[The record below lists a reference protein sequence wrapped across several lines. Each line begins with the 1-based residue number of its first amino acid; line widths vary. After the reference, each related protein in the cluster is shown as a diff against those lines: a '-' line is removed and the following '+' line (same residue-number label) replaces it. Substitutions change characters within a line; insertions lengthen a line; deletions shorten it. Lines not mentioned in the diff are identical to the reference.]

1 MFVVPRPRMLV
12 ERVQFALWENVITY
26 VCLVFFD
33 CYPVYDTV
41 CERKKRFLQ
50 KILMS
55 SNQLCMIFKDKAT
68 ADLKNWLLS
77 TYRYIV

>member
-1 MFVVPRPRMLV
+1 M
-12 ERVQFALWENVITY
+12 
-26 VCLVFFD
+26 VFFD
-33 CYPVYDTV
+33 CHSVYDTV

-68 ADLKNWLLS
+68 GDLNN
-77 TYRYIV
+77 